1 MMKYELTEITHWNE
15 MLRRIRAL
23 RDIPSIGVKAGDY
36 GGWVQSEDNLSQ
48 DGDCW
53 LFENSRAFG
62 QSRVKENAVL
72 HYSSWAS
79 ESAVVS
85 GNAELLG
92 DAWATGSV
100 IITGHAKVHGVIVE
114 GKFTIGGNSVVEQ
127 DIRTDDAFYE
137 WFFTNNRQTKS
148 V

>member
-1 MMKYELTEITHWNE
+1 MMKYELTEIKHWNE

-23 RDIPSIGVKAGDY
+23 RDIPAIGVKAGDL

-53 LFENSRAFG
+53 LFEHARAFG

-72 HYSSWAS
+72 YYSSWAS

-92 DAWATGSV
+92 DAWAAGSV
-100 IITGHAKVHGVIVE
+100 IITGNARVHSVIVE
-114 GKFTIGGNSVVEQ
+114 GRFTIGGNSVVEQ
-127 DIRTDDAFYE
+127 NIRTDDAYYE
-137 WFFTNNRQTKS
+137 WFFTHNRQTKS